1 MFKNKIYLYT
11 YALRIYTRNIK
22 YTVCKIKYIC
32 PTRVNIIIY
41 TNILNI
47 NARTHTLPFKFLTS
61 YLNSFY
67 ISPSYL
73 HICMFLFFKLIYII
87 HF

>member
-1 MFKNKIYLYT
+1 MNNTRDKCLKIKYILYT

-61 YLNSFY
+61 YV
-67 ISPSYL
+67 ISQ
-73 HICMFLFFKLIYII
+73 
-87 HF
+87 